1 MASAYLGIPA
11 TGYKMEHDDM
21 ASVPVTFLMRLQFW
35 VNSEFENLVTLIQ
48 TDSNNQQYLRIAKNC
63 PHPQL
68 LTHTSVELLCRVAGG
83 QKQALEIQLRS
94 YNARTMMEFTAALD
108 TEEEYKELKEVLV
121 KINVQKSSICRGI
134 PEDKLVR
141 WANGEALSTVLLEWF
156 QTKVVFR
163 SRKCQY
169 VMLESD
175 SADICKDCLSLLNNC
190 TANQGKAEYDCP
202 FEYCMRQFKYKASLD
217 KHVATHEEE
226 EAILG
231 RKRDLEKLKND
242 DEEENVKEE
251 PEVKVK
257 LKKEETYW
265 SDQEDDVDKDAFFD
279 NPEDQELTDPVQFME
294 SLLSEL
300 NPTLEEKPKKK
311 VKKGRKKIGRPA
323 KEDKPTK
330 NSVAKRA
337 YVRYNCPD
345 CDKEFVFYKSLV
357 EHCMSKHD
365 RLEEDCPR
373 KIKCK
378 RKATEYARN
387 KEYIKNKEKKMVCD
401 ICAESFA
408 FQSGLDAHK
417 KRQHFE
423 TEKVPCDTCGKIV
436 KKSNMEAHIKEVHA
450 TPRFTCSWCGKGF
463 YYQSFL
469 NEHQRIHTGDFK
481 SAVCDLCGSNYKNVK
496 ILRRHVKY
504 AHQDIRPYQCDH
516 CEKKFHTKQRLERHV
531 NGHTKLKLFQCPA
544 CGGRYDHKDNL
555 RVHIRKAHVGV
566 LDPNIPLLPLT
577 NPDAVPF
584 VQPVRSRQ
592 TKQPGP
598 VNMTKNA
605 AQPPP
610 DPVRNDHPLPSTT
623 ILNAYVPKHP
633 TYSHTP
639 PLETSNHSYPSQT
652 PAAPDI
658 NTHTPLSES
667 PTPQNHPPNGVAL
680 PANGITLPANGIT
693 LPPNGVAILHQNGSV
708 SSPQHF
714 VTNPHF
720 QSTLNHSFAALQS
733 QIQWTH
739 AKFEHKY
746 EK

>member
-1 MASAYLGIPA
+1 MASAYLGIPLS
-11 TGYKMEHDDM
+11 GYKMEHDDM

-35 VNSEFENLVTLIQ
+35 VNSEFENLTTLIQ
-48 TDSNNQQYLRIAKNC
+48 TDSNNEQYLRIAKNC

-68 LTHTSVELLCRVAGG
+68 LTHTSVELLCRVAGL
-83 QKQALEIQLRS
+83 QNQALQIQLRS

-108 TEEEYKELKEVLV
+108 TEEQYKELKEVLI
-121 KINVQKSSICRGI
+121 KINIQKSSICRGI
-134 PEDKLVR
+134 PEDKLVK
-141 WANGEALSTVLLEWF
+141 WANGEDLSTVLLEWF

-163 SRKCQY
+163 SRRCQY

-175 SADICKDCLSLLNNC
+175 SADICKDCLVLLNNC

-202 FEYCMRQFKYKASLD
+202 FEYCLRQFKYKASLD

-226 EAILG
+226 ETMQV
-231 RKRDLEKLKND
+231 RKRDLDLEVRKKDSAADQLKND
-242 DEEENVKEE
+242 EIELENVKLE
-251 PEVKVK
+251 PELKLK
-257 LKKEETYW
+257 LKKENYW
-265 SDQEDDVDKDAFFD
+265 SDQEEDDAAKDTFFD
-279 NPEDQELTDPVQFME
+279 NTEDQELTDPVQFME

-300 NPTLEEKPKKK
+300 HPTLEEKPPKKL
-311 VKKGRKKIGRPA
+311 KKGKKKIGRPS
-323 KEDKPTK
+323 KGDKPPK
-330 NSVAKRA
+330 NSVAKRD

-345 CDKEFVFYKSLV
+345 CEKEFVFYKSLV
-357 EHCMSKHD
+357 EHCMTKHD
-365 RLEEDCPR
+365 RAASDCPR

-378 RKATEYARN
+378 RKANEYARN

-423 TEKVPCDTCGKIV
+423 TEKVPCETCGKIV

-577 NPDAVPF
+577 NPEAVPF

-592 TKQPGP
+592 PKPVGP
-598 VNMTKNA
+598 LNMSKNA
-605 AQPPP
+605 LLPQDAP
-610 DPVRNDHPLPSTT
+610 RNDHQL
-623 ILNAYVPKHP
+623 LNPYIPKHP
-633 TYSHTP
+633 AYSHTP
-639 PLETSNHSYPSQT
+639 PLETSNHSYP
-652 PAAPDI
+652 P
-658 NTHTPLSES
+658 HTPPTLHPSHTPPATDITSHTPPSES
-667 PTPQNHPPNGVAL
+667 PTPHHPSNGA
-680 PANGITLPANGIT
+680 
-693 LPPNGVAILHQNGSV
+693 AILPHHNGAAA
-708 SSPQHF
+708 SPQHF
-714 VTNPHF
+714 AANPHF
-720 QSTLNHSFAALQS
+720 ASIGSNLNHSFAALQS
-733 QIQWTH
+733 QLQWSH
-739 AKFEHKY
+739 SKFEHKY